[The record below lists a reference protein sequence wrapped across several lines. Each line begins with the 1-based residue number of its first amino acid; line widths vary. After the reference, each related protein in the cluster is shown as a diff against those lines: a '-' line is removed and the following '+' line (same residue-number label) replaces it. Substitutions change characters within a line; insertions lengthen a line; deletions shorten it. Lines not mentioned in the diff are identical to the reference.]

1 MEPNKLIKDKNKLL
15 MAIPVILGILFL
27 YVFFIRED
35 GNVPSGSDR
44 QAASQAFLE
53 PQSEMADKVN
63 DKMEAYKQDKLEEQE
78 KARILKESQV
88 KGSDFY
94 FELQNQQER
103 YDRATLERIR
113 RMQNDPYSEVMAEYG
128 GGRNGRFSHQLE
140 SQLDGLEDEQA
151 LNEIIRE
158 AKKNSRIRK
167 ELEESDKYRKRM
179 YERIVN
185 YDQEGK
191 TEKAAANPSGH
202 PSADSL
208 MQKGPIYHAEN
219 GKRVRRQ
226 PTSAPGN
233 SNLFRACIHG
243 DQTVVTGSTVRM
255 RLLQDVTLSGMKIP
269 ANTLFYG
276 IATLGANRLD
286 VVVSNLKV
294 GDNLNPVSVVV
305 FDNDAMEG
313 LNLPNNLK
321 ASAAKRMEQ
330 GLVQNIDMPLSS
342 IGTMASEVTS
352 VVNATTQVA
361 KQILNMSLSQV
372 KVHLKSNYEMYIQE
386 ESQESKLRRQALQ
399 AELQKLYEQMEQEK
413 TNKKNKDVQKFNK
426 KQYKS
431 YKFGYG
437 EMKYPFIEY
446 MSYKLKKTDKD
457 NYEYTEA
464 LEDAVEKMGTNI
476 NDVIKKEHFGIAIKK
491 VLMGNCIT
499 TLKNISR
506 IDFQEIFERI
516 NGVEEILKMDPAEV
530 YNKMDYKTK
539 AYYRGKIKEL
549 AKKTKKCAK

>member
-191 TEKAAANPSGH
+191 TEKAAAN
-202 PSADSL
+202 
-208 MQKGPIYHAEN
+208 
-219 GKRVRRQ
+219 RRQ
-226 PTSAPGN
+226 P
-233 SNLFRACIHG
+233 
-243 DQTVVTGSTVRM
+243 D
-255 RLLQDVTLSGMKIP
+255 
-269 ANTLFYG
+269 
-276 IATLGANRLD
+276 
-286 VVVSNLKV
+286 
-294 GDNLNPVSVVV
+294 
-305 FDNDAMEG
+305 
-313 LNLPNNLK
+313 
-321 ASAAKRMEQ
+321 AKRPDLPCRKRQAGTPPTDLRTGKQQPLQ
-330 GLVQNIDMPLSS
+330 GLHPRRPDRSHGQY
-342 IGTMASEVTS
+342 GTDAVASGRNPIRHEDTGQHAV
-352 VVNATTQVA
+352 
-361 KQILNMSLSQV
+361 LRYRHFGSQPPRCG
-372 KVHLKSNYEMYIQE
+372 
-386 ESQESKLRRQALQ
+386 SQQPEGRRQPQ
-399 AELQKLYEQMEQEK
+399 
-413 TNKKNKDVQKFNK
+413 
-426 KQYKS
+426 
-431 YKFGYG
+431 
-437 EMKYPFIEY
+437 
-446 MSYKLKKTDKD
+446 
-457 NYEYTEA
+457 
-464 LEDAVEKMGTNI
+464 
-476 NDVIKKEHFGIAIKK
+476 
-491 VLMGNCIT
+491 
-499 TLKNISR
+499 SR
-506 IDFQEIFERI
+506 IGGCLRQ
-516 NGVEEILKMDPAEV
+516 
-530 YNKMDYKTK
+530 
-539 AYYRGKIKEL
+539 
-549 AKKTKKCAK
+549 

>member
-219 GKRVRRQ
+219 GNRENGSREYEEYHPCLHPRRPDRSHGQYGTDAVASGRNPIRHEDTGQHAVLRYRHFGSQPPRCGSQQPEGRRQ
-226 PTSAPGN
+226 P
-233 SNLFRACIHG
+233 
-243 DQTVVTGSTVRM
+243 Q
-255 RLLQDVTLSGMKIP
+255 
-269 ANTLFYG
+269 
-276 IATLGANRLD
+276 
-286 VVVSNLKV
+286 
-294 GDNLNPVSVVV
+294 
-305 FDNDAMEG
+305 
-313 LNLPNNLK
+313 
-321 ASAAKRMEQ
+321 
-330 GLVQNIDMPLSS
+330 
-342 IGTMASEVTS
+342 
-352 VVNATTQVA
+352 
-361 KQILNMSLSQV
+361 
-372 KVHLKSNYEMYIQE
+372 
-386 ESQESKLRRQALQ
+386 
-399 AELQKLYEQMEQEK
+399 
-413 TNKKNKDVQKFNK
+413 
-426 KQYKS
+426 
-431 YKFGYG
+431 
-437 EMKYPFIEY
+437 
-446 MSYKLKKTDKD
+446 
-457 NYEYTEA
+457 
-464 LEDAVEKMGTNI
+464 
-476 NDVIKKEHFGIAIKK
+476 
-491 VLMGNCIT
+491 
-499 TLKNISR
+499 SR
-506 IDFQEIFERI
+506 IGGCLRQ
-516 NGVEEILKMDPAEV
+516 
-530 YNKMDYKTK
+530 
-539 AYYRGKIKEL
+539 
-549 AKKTKKCAK
+549 

>member
-208 MQKGPIYHAEN
+208 MQKGPIYRAEN

-226 PTSAPGN
+226 PTLP
-233 SNLFRACIHG
+233 L
-243 DQTVVTGSTVRM
+243 QTSPAWIMSPV
-255 RLLQDVTLSGMKIP
+255 LLTL
-269 ANTLFYG
+269 
-276 IATLGANRLD
+276 
-286 VVVSNLKV
+286 
-294 GDNLNPVSVVV
+294 
-305 FDNDAMEG
+305 
-313 LNLPNNLK
+313 
-321 ASAAKRMEQ
+321 
-330 GLVQNIDMPLSS
+330 
-342 IGTMASEVTS
+342 
-352 VVNATTQVA
+352 
-361 KQILNMSLSQV
+361 
-372 KVHLKSNYEMYIQE
+372 
-386 ESQESKLRRQALQ
+386 
-399 AELQKLYEQMEQEK
+399 
-413 TNKKNKDVQKFNK
+413 
-426 KQYKS
+426 
-431 YKFGYG
+431 
-437 EMKYPFIEY
+437 
-446 MSYKLKKTDKD
+446 
-457 NYEYTEA
+457 
-464 LEDAVEKMGTNI
+464 
-476 NDVIKKEHFGIAIKK
+476 
-491 VLMGNCIT
+491 
-499 TLKNISR
+499 
-506 IDFQEIFERI
+506 
-516 NGVEEILKMDPAEV
+516 
-530 YNKMDYKTK
+530 
-539 AYYRGKIKEL
+539 
-549 AKKTKKCAK
+549 

>member
-208 MQKGPIYHAEN
+208 MQKA
-219 GKRVRRQ
+219 R
-226 PTSAPGN
+226 
-233 SNLFRACIHG
+233 
-243 DQTVVTGSTVRM
+243 STVPK
-255 RLLQDVTLSGMKIP
+255 TASGY
-269 ANTLFYG
+269 A
-276 IATLGANRLD
+276 ANRPPHRETAT
-286 VVVSNLKV
+286 S
-294 GDNLNPVSVVV
+294 S
-305 FDNDAMEG
+305 G
-313 LNLPNNLK
+313 L
-321 ASAAKRMEQ
+321 AS
-330 GLVQNIDMPLSS
+330 
-342 IGTMASEVTS
+342 T
-352 VVNATTQVA
+352 AT
-361 KQILNMSLSQV
+361 
-372 KVHLKSNYEMYIQE
+372 
-386 ESQESKLRRQALQ
+386 R
-399 AELQKLYEQMEQEK
+399 
-413 TNKKNKDVQKFNK
+413 
-426 KQYKS
+426 
-431 YKFGYG
+431 
-437 EMKYPFIEY
+437 P
-446 MSYKLKKTDKD
+446 
-457 NYEYTEA
+457 
-464 LEDAVEKMGTNI
+464 
-476 NDVIKKEHFGIAIKK
+476 
-491 VLMGNCIT
+491 
-499 TLKNISR
+499 
-506 IDFQEIFERI
+506 
-516 NGVEEILKMDPAEV
+516 
-530 YNKMDYKTK
+530 
-539 AYYRGKIKEL
+539 
-549 AKKTKKCAK
+549 